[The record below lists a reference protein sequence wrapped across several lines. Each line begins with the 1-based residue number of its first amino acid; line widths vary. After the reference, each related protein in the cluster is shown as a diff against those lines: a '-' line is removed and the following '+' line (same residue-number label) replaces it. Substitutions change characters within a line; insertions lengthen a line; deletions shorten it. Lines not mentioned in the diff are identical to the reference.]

1 MKNMSCFDYE
11 ATGTNELGTEGMD
24 QHTVAS
30 VLFTTLVD
38 SIKFPLADKHATLVA
53 SVDLRSVIIVF
64 LACLLC
70 IFKQIDQIF

>member
-11 ATGTNELGTEGMD
+11 ATGTNELGTD

-38 SIKFPLADKHATLVA
+38 SIK
-53 SVDLRSVIIVF
+53 SF
-64 LACLLC
+64 LWLTNMQHWLH
-70 IFKQIDQIF
+70 QLTSDQ

>member
-38 SIKFPLADKHATLVA
+38 SIKSSLWLTNMQHWLHQLT
-53 SVDLRSVIIVF
+53 S
-64 LACLLC
+64 
-70 IFKQIDQIF
+70 DQ